1 MEKSC
6 WFCKKWEQHYYWD
19 HLKLTNHRFMKVM
32 LKDFSQGMAIPKH
45 FVENFKGELSE
56 TINLEVITGKLWQFN
71 LQKISGFFFIIDG
84 WKEFVDDHGIKEGEY
99 LVFTCSGNS
108 SFQVQI
114 FDNGGCLRH
123 ACHSPAENA
132 RTVAKERCQK
142 QKKLDINTS
151 ENCYSS
157 PLSKNHGC
165 YSSNFYS
172 TAKSKAKQASGHK
185 LSSIRK
191 KCKIE
196 ILNDEIRKVSRS
208 SKLAMNCFE
217 QESLVLHEAKK
228 LKSKKRSID
237 FVETRKVLQ
246 LANAIKPESPYFIQ
260 LMRYS
265 AVNATFFM
273 AIPADFIAEHFSNKP
288 EKITLHNP
296 QGKKW
301 DLICYY
307 HCRSW
312 GFRGETWTKFVR
324 ENDLKEGDACVFEL
338 KAFTRKNAA
347 MRVRIVRA
355 TDEDL
360 L

>member
-1 MEKSC
+1 MEESC

-56 TINLEVITGKLWQFN
+56 TINLEVIT
-71 LQKISGFFFIIDG
+71 
-84 WKEFVDDHGIKEGEY
+84 
-99 LVFTCSGNS
+99 VFTCSGNS

-114 FDNGGCLRH
+114 FDNGGCLRD

-132 RTVAKERCQK
+132 VAKERCQK

-157 PLSKNHGC
+157 PVSKNHGC

-191 KCKIE
+191 KW
-196 ILNDEIRKVSRS
+196 KVSRS

-217 QESLVLHEAKK
+217 QETLVLHEAKK

-237 FVETRKVLQ
+237 FVETPTVLQ
-246 LANAIKPESPYFIQ
+246 LANAIQPESPYFIR

-265 AVNATFFM
+265 AVNANFFM
-273 AIPADFIAEHFSNKP
+273 SIPAVFTTEHLSHKP

-296 QGKKW
+296 QGEKW
-301 DLICYY
+301 DVICVYY
-307 HCRSW
+307 CTSC
-312 GFRGETWTKFVR
+312 GFRGETWKKFVQ
-324 ENDLKEGDACVFEL
+324 ENYLKKGDACVFEL
-338 KAFTRKNAA
+338 KAFTRKDAA
-347 MRVRIVRA
+347 MSVRIVRA